1 MVRTGDP
8 KVGMAREQTFCRPAK
23 GLFRCSEQ
31 VDAITRTLGE
41 PKKLV
46 HEVNAGNPLRE
57 GVSKEPRSPHDS
69 LPIRRH
75 ELGAGDDRLQ
85 LRIGA
90 EGDDLGRIERHV
102 L

>member
-8 KVGMAREQTFCRPAK
+8 EVGMAREETFCRPAK
-23 GLFRCSEQ
+23 GFFGRSEE
-31 VDAITRTLGE
+31 VDAIATALGE
-41 PKKLV
+41 RKELV

-75 ELGAGDDRLQ
+75 ELGAGYDRSQ
-85 LRIGA
+85 LEIGA
-90 EGDDLGRIERHV
+90 EGHDLGRVERHV